1 MRILESKLEN
11 AVINARILV
20 EYDDIVMAAG
30 QQPAIQQAI
39 VGLAESLGVNDV
51 HYASVLDIV
60 ENDMGDLE
68 VQVEAAVSPQVTL
81 GQYKGLDVP
90 IGHNEDF
97 EQAAVRAAAANIE
110 VEIPALIID
119 RQLDAMEREARGQ
132 LLQSTSLHTLADIF
146 SIISRLDKQTKNHSS
161 EDELWKKAMK
171 ATELYVDKNTQDVD
185 LMVEAI
191 REVCP
196 MPDETIF
203 RGIVTRAQERSKVD
217 AEEIAGE
224 IFNAYLRSQGQSIE
238 EWRREQWDAAE
249 ERCRIDLMLKAI
261 IKAENIRANDV
272 EVQRFAYELAS
283 GYGVDVQDFLNA
295 VGEDGI
301 RAQLDQQEAVKLIV
315 DSAKG
320 I

>member
-1 MRILESKLEN
+1 MRILESKLKN

-97 EQAAVRAAAANIE
+97 EQAAVRAAAANIK

-119 RQLDAMEREARGQ
+119 RQLDGMEREARGQ

-171 ATELYVDKNTQDVD
+171 ATELYIDKNTQDVD

>member
-20 EYDDIVMAAG
+20 EYDDIIMAAG
-30 QQPAIQQAI
+30 QQQAIQQAI
-39 VGLAESLGVNDV
+39 VGLSESLGVSDV
-51 HYASVLDIV
+51 HYASVLEIS

-68 VQVEAAVSPQVTL
+68 VLVEAAVSPEVTL
-81 GQYKGLDVP
+81 GQYRGLNVP
-90 IGHNEDF
+90 IGHNENF
-97 EQAAVRAAAANIE
+97 EQAAVRAAAANIK
-110 VEIPALIID
+110 VEIPELIID
-119 RQLDAMEREARGQ
+119 RQLDAMEREARSQ
-132 LLQSTSLHTLADIF
+132 LLQSTSLHTLADIY
-146 SIISRLDKQTKNHSS
+146 SIMTKLDRQSKEHCG
-161 EDELWKKAMK
+161 EEELWEKAMK
-171 ATELYVDKNTQDVD
+171 ATELYVEKNAQDVD

-191 REVCP
+191 REVFP

-217 AEEIAGE
+217 AEEIAAE
-224 IFNAYLRSQGQSIE
+224 VFAAYLHSQGQSPE
-238 EWRREQWDAAE
+238 QWRREQWDAAE
-249 ERCRIDLMLKAI
+249 ERCRIELMLKAI
-261 IKAENIRANDV
+261 VKAEGIRANDV
-272 EVQRFAYELAS
+272 EVQRFAYELAC

-295 VGEDGI
+295 VGEEGI

>member
-11 AVINARILV
+11 AVINARLLV
-20 EYDDIVMAAG
+20 EYDDIIMAAG

-39 VGLAESLGVNDV
+39 VALSESLGVNDV
-51 HYASVLDIV
+51 HYASVLEIN

-68 VQVEAAVSPQVTL
+68 VVVEAAVSPEVTL

-97 EQAAVRAAAANIE
+97 EQAAVRAAAANIK
-110 VEIPALIID
+110 VEIPSLIID
-119 RQLDAMEREARGQ
+119 RQLDGMEREARSQ

-146 SIISRLDKQTKNHSS
+146 SIVSRLDKQARSNSS
-161 EDELWKKAMK
+161 TDELWKNAMK

-203 RGIVTRAQERSKVD
+203 RGIVTRAQERTKVS

-224 IFNAYLRSQGQSIE
+224 VFDAYLHTQNQSIE
-238 EWRREQWDAAE
+238 QWRREQWDAAE

-261 IKAENIRANDV
+261 IKAEGIRVNDV
-272 EVQRFAYELAS
+272 EVQRYAYELAS
-283 GYGVDVQDFLNA
+283 GYGVGVQEFLEA
-295 VGEDGI
+295 VGEEGI

>member
-97 EQAAVRAAAANIE
+97 EQAAVRAAAANIK

-119 RQLDAMEREARGQ
+119 RQLDGMEREARGQ

-171 ATELYVDKNTQDVD
+171 ATELYIDKNTQDVD

-283 GYGVDVQDFLNA
+283 GYGVDVQEFLNA

>member
-1 MRILESKLEN
+1 M
-11 AVINARILV
+11 
-20 EYDDIVMAAG
+20 
-30 QQPAIQQAI
+30 
-39 VGLAESLGVNDV
+39 
-51 HYASVLDIV
+51 
-60 ENDMGDLE
+60 
-68 VQVEAAVSPQVTL
+68 
-81 GQYKGLDVP
+81 
-90 IGHNEDF
+90 
-97 EQAAVRAAAANIE
+97 RAAAANIK

-119 RQLDAMEREARGQ
+119 RQLDGMEREARGQ

-171 ATELYVDKNTQDVD
+171 ATELYIDKNTQDVD

-238 EWRREQWDAAE
+238 EWRREQWNAAE

>member
-11 AVINARILV
+11 AVINARLLV
-20 EYDDIVMAAG
+20 EYDDIIMAAG
-30 QQPAIQQAI
+30 QQAAIQQAI
-39 VGLAESLGVNDV
+39 VDLSESLGVNDV
-51 HYASVLDIV
+51 HYASVLEIT

-68 VQVEAAVSPQVTL
+68 VVAEAVVSPVVTL

-90 IGHNEDF
+90 LGHNEDF
-97 EQAAVRAAAANIE
+97 EQAAVRAAAANIT
-110 VEIPALIID
+110 VDIPALIID
-119 RQLDAMEREARGQ
+119 RQLDAMVREAQGQ

-146 SIISRLDKQTKNHSS
+146 SIISRLDRQKQGHSS
-161 EDELWKKAMK
+161 DDKLWEMALK
-171 ATELYVDKNTQDVD
+171 ATELYVEKNAQDVD

-191 REVCP
+191 REVYP

-203 RGIVTRAQERSKVD
+203 RGIVTRAQERSKVE

-224 IFNAYLRSQGQSIE
+224 IFEAYLHSQGQSM
-238 EWRREQWDAAE
+238 EQWRKEQWAAAE
-249 ERCRIDLMLKAI
+249 ERCRIELMLKAI
-261 IKAENIRANDV
+261 IKAEGIRANDV
-272 EVQRFAYELAS
+272 EVQRFAYELAC
-283 GYGVDVQDFLNA
+283 GYGVDVQEFLDA
-295 VGEDGI
+295 VGEEGI

>member
-11 AVINARILV
+11 AVINARLLV
-20 EYDDIVMAAG
+20 EYDDIIMAAG

-39 VGLAESLGVNDV
+39 VALSESLGVNDV
-51 HYASVLDIV
+51 HYASVLEIN

-68 VQVEAAVSPQVTL
+68 VVVEAAVSPEVTL

-97 EQAAVRAAAANIE
+97 EQAAVRAAAANIK
-110 VEIPALIID
+110 VEIPSLIID
-119 RQLDAMEREARGQ
+119 RQLDGMEREARSQ

-146 SIISRLDKQTKNHSS
+146 SIVSRLDKQARSNSS
-161 EDELWKKAMK
+161 TDELWKNAMK

-203 RGIVTRAQERSKVD
+203 RGIVTRAQERTKVS

-224 IFNAYLRSQGQSIE
+224 VFDAYLHTQNQSIE
-238 EWRREQWDAAE
+238 QWRREQWDAAE
-249 ERCRIDLMLKAI
+249 ERCRIELMLKAI
-261 IKAENIRANDV
+261 IKAEDIRVNDV
-272 EVQRFAYELAS
+272 EVQRYAYELAS
-283 GYGVDVQDFLNA
+283 GYGVGVQEFLEA
-295 VGEDGI
+295 VGEEGI